1 MTRHIRFDGIDNFRD
16 FGDYAAAGGARRLHK
31 GLLYRSANPSTASD
45 ADLARLAAMNIG
57 VVIDL
62 RRANERERQPSRRW
76 DGFHPRTM
84 LIEND
89 IGQESADEW
98 STFITTSD
106 LSTASFRAYMLDY
119 YRKAPFQARHI
130 DLYRRYFEALARTDG
145 AILVHCAAGKD
156 RTGIICALTHHI
168 AGVHADDIRDDYL
181 LTNEPD
187 RLVARLPHIRQ
198 VIQDATGK
206 TADDDALMACMRV
219 EAEYLDA
226 AFAVMTETSGSIDAY
241 LERELG
247 VDDALR
253 TRLHDRLV
261 G

>member
-16 FGDYAAAGGARRLHK
+16 FGDYAAGGGVRRLHK
-31 GLLYRSANPSTASD
+31 GRLYRSGNPSAASD
-45 ADLARLAAMNIG
+45 ADLARLAGMGIG
-57 VVIDL
+57 AVIDL
-62 RRANERERQPSRRW
+62 RRSNERERQPSRRW
-76 DGFHPRTM
+76 DGFHNTV

-98 STFITTSD
+98 STFITSSD
-106 LSTASFRAYMLDY
+106 LSQASFHAYMMDY
-119 YRKAPFQARHI
+119 YRKAPFQVRHI
-130 DLYRRYFEALARTDG
+130 DLYRRYFRALAETDG

-168 AGVHADDIRDDYL
+168 AGVHEDDIRADYL
-181 LTNEPD
+181 LTNEPE
-187 RLVARLPHIRQ
+187 RLVARLPMIRQ
-198 VIQDATGK
+198 AIRDATGK
-206 TADDDALMACMRV
+206 VADDDALMTCMRV
-219 EAEYLDA
+219 EAEYLDE
-226 AFAVMTETSGSIDAY
+226 AFAVMTEQSGSIDAY

-253 TRLHDRLV
+253 ARLHDRLV